1 MAAEVGAQVAS
12 GRSAYEAG
20 VGTRQ
25 ARERAETRL
34 RVHTEAVRRT
44 QRRES
49 RSAVL
54 GPVRGPFI
62 CPLEGSAR
70 RGTTSA
76 RGADVGRPGT
86 RAPLLVPCALPQQAR
101 GSTPRLG
108 RRETRSACRE
118 ETKPRAASSDSRK

>member
-54 GPVRGPFI
+54 GPVLG
-62 CPLEGSAR
+62 
-70 RGTTSA
+70 
-76 RGADVGRPGT
+76 
-86 RAPLLVPCALPQQAR
+86 CAL
-101 GSTPRLG
+101 G
-108 RRETRSACRE
+108 
-118 ETKPRAASSDSRK
+118 D